1 MLSEFSDLRIAQ
13 HPYLKFERGERVKIK
28 FDGRELDAYQNESL
42 GAALYASGVRIF
54 SRSEKYHRPR
64 GLFCVSGRCA
74 SCMLRVD
81 GVPNVRVCAEPVHQG
96 AIVESQNSYPNVS
109 HDIYSIL
116 NHLGFLFPVG
126 FQYKFV
132 RPRFMWRVAEK
143 VIKRM
148 AGYGKIPDENA
159 HVSTRYPPLNVL
171 NKVDVAVVGG
181 GPAGLCAATT
191 AARNGAH
198 VALFDENDYLGGHVM
213 KQTAE
218 YDSPEYPGLRGFE
231 IAKRMQE
238 EAKAQSN
245 LEIYQGTTA
254 VGFYEGGK
262 LAVNR
267 GESYVELTPKATILA
282 PGAYER
288 RLIFENNDLPGIIS
302 GSGVQT
308 LMHIHGIRPGRQV
321 VVASTDGLGPELAIQ
336 LAEAG
341 ASVPCVIESRVK
353 RDDEKY
359 FAKLKELGVPV
370 LWQYEI
376 KSAHGKAG
384 VGRVTVVKV
393 AENGD
398 QLSGTEKTIACD
410 SLCVS
415 AGYAP
420 AFELLYQIGSDMYY
434 DRQKDGFFPKRS
446 NKMEVAP
453 GIFAAG
459 HVYGT
464 HSLGSILLEGRIA
477 GTSASLLLGYGGS
490 DAETAMDYMIDELSK
505 MA

>member
-1 MLSEFSDLRIAQ
+1 MNEFSDLRIAD

-96 AIVESQNSYPNVS
+96 AIVESQNSFPNVS
-109 HDIYSIL
+109 HDMYSIL

-132 RPRFMWRVAEK
+132 RPRFVWRVAEK

-148 AGYGKIPDENA
+148 AGYGKIPDEDA
-159 HVSTRYPPLNVL
+159 RVSTRYPPLNVSS
-171 NKVDVAVVGG
+171 KVDVAVIGG
-181 GPAGLCAATT
+181 GPAGLCAAIT
-191 AARNGAH
+191 AATNGAR
-198 VALFDENDYLGGHVM
+198 VALFDENDYLGGYIM
-213 KQTAE
+213 KQTAK
-218 YDSPEYPGLRGFE
+218 YDLPEYAGLRGFE

-238 EAKAQSN
+238 EAKAHSN

-254 VGFYEGGK
+254 TGYYEGGK
-262 LAVNR
+262 LALNR

-308 LMHIHGIRPGRQV
+308 LMHIYGIRPGRQV
-321 VVASTDGLGPELAIQ
+321 VVASTDGLGPEMAIQ
-336 LAEAG
+336 LAESG
-341 ASVPCVIESRVK
+341 VSVPGVIESRVK
-353 RDDEKY
+353 SDDNEHY
-359 FAKLKELGVPV
+359 AKLKELGIPL
-370 LWQYEI
+370 LWQF
-376 KSAHGKAG
+376 KVRSAHGK
-384 VGRVTVVKV
+384 GRVQNVTATRINERGEEVP
-393 AENGD
+393 
-398 QLSGTEKTIACD
+398 GTEADFACD
-410 SLCVS
+410 ALCVS
-415 AGYAP
+415 AGGNP
-420 AFELLYQIGSDMYY
+420 AFELLYQTGCDMQY
-434 DRQKDGFFPKRS
+434 DRQKDAFFPKRS
-446 NKMEVAP
+446 SKMEVAP

-464 HSLGSILLEGRIA
+464 HKLRSILLEGRIA
-477 GTSASLLLGYGGS
+477 GTSAALPLGNGGS
-490 DAETAMDYMIDELSK
+490 DAENTMSQMIDELGK
-505 MA
+505 IV